1 MRHAF
6 FCAHLRRIQQ
16 TTRLL
21 HRHVFRLAY
30 GNLGAIDRRREPR
43 PDTSQPGATFSTGS
57 MIFRGL
63 VHHEVARVET
73 WTPAQTTCSDS
84 STDVL
89 EQPLVSAPGPRSRS
103 CCRDLRRHLSNP
115 EAFAD
120 RLAAGTVPD
129 IGISAL
135 VASRPTALALAALAA
150 EAGRHHYLLPKAPNR
165 TFRYFDGLYGHVIRS

>member
-120 RLAAGTVPD
+120 RLAAGTCPT
-129 IGISAL
+129 S
-135 VASRPTALALAALAA
+135 ASRPWWRAVRPPWLWPPWPPNP
-150 EAGRHHYLLPKAPNR
+150 AGITICCPRLPTEP
-165 TFRYFDGLYGHVIRS
+165 FVISMVFTDT